1 MKLLRIYVSAGEVA
15 AVVAWLLVVI
25 FRVVALV
32 IGVGMWWLLQL
43 WRFFHIVLL
52 FGLGGVLAC

>member
-25 FRVVALV
+25 FRVIALV
-32 IGVGMWWLLQL
+32 IGVEVWWLLQL
-43 WRFFHIVLL
+43 WRFFRIVL
-52 FGLGGVLAC
+52 

>member
-32 IGVGMWWLLQL
+32 LGVEHG
-43 WRFFHIVLL
+43 RKCVEADCNS
-52 FGLGGVLAC
+52 GS